1 MPSISSK
8 LKNRLI
14 KPNVSMTKYSRG
26 KLTSEDSKG
35 LIRRFNLE
43 TDRTKQWIKRTNSE
57 LQNIK
62 PNIYIIGDY

>member
-1 MPSISSK
+1 
-8 LKNRLI
+8 
-14 KPNVSMTKYSRG
+14 MTKYSRG